1 MRVPTQFVQKY
12 TLRLAQPERGG
23 AERGH
28 IVRLKFVDWTLNTSD
43 TLPHMNT
50 IHRIN
55 HALAQIVALLNVA
68 AAVVVVLITAAV
80 GYMWSGIVGLL
91 AGLVLGL
98 AIATVLCGLLAL
110 LINIRD
116 LLAQS
121 LPPRS

>member
-1 MRVPTQFVQKY
+1 
-12 TLRLAQPERGG
+12 
-23 AERGH
+23 
-28 IVRLKFVDWTLNTSD
+28 
-43 TLPHMNT
+43 MNT

-55 HALAQIVALLNVA
+55 HALAQIVAFLNVA

>member
-1 MRVPTQFVQKY
+1 MGARHVRVPTQFVQKY

-28 IVRLKFVDWTLNTSD
+28 IVRLNFVDWTLNTSD

-91 AGLVLGL
+91 AGLVRS
-98 AIATVLCGLLAL
+98 AS
-110 LINIRD
+110 R
-116 LLAQS
+116 S
-121 LPPRS
+121 PPCCVACSPC